1 MDLTFLQVGFQI
13 FESTTPGQRK
23 PTLPH
28 YLHPPK
34 LFPDPR
40 CAPQP
45 CTVLQRPTSRGG
57 FVLKVEMGGRPRA
70 MVGPWTPRDPAPL
83 DRPTQKCSRAHSD
96 TLLSWRSLASSRR
109 SPTTQSQLFIPQL
122 AVPGCPVVLYE
133 SSRRRKRERTPW

>member
-13 FESTTPGQRK
+13 FESTMPGQRK

-45 CTVLQRPTSRGG
+45 CTVLQRPTSRGVGEG
-57 FVLKVEMGGRPRA
+57 FVLKVEMGAP
-70 MVGPWTPRDPAPL
+70 PRDGWPL
-83 DRPTQKCSRAHSD
+83 DPS
-96 TLLSWRSLASSRR
+96 
-109 SPTTQSQLFIPQL
+109 
-122 AVPGCPVVLYE
+122 
-133 SSRRRKRERTPW
+133 